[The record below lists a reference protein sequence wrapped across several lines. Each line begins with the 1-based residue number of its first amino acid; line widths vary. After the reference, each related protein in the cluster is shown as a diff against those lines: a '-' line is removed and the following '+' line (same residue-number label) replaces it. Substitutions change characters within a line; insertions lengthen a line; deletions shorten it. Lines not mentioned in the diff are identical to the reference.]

1 MTRKIISVAVASVPN
16 TQHTQCDYFT
26 IVLCDDGTLWEQSNR
41 SNTWVKYTS
50 IPQSPTESTTDG
62 SWKDVKR

>member
-1 MTRKIISVAVASVPN
+1 MARKIISVAVASVPN

-26 IVLCDDGTLWEQSNR
+26 IVLCDDGTLWEQSNK

-50 IPQSPTESTTDG
+50 IPQSHADAEDQ
-62 SWKDVKR
+62 KKRGM